1 MPKELFEAEGFV
13 FDMDG
18 TLVLGDKASAGQKA
32 LPGAVETLELL
43 RERGVPYQIFTNGT
57 ARTPEWYAN
66 AMRATGLDVRDEEFI
81 TPSTAAAHYL
91 KDKGAGRILVL
102 GREPVW
108 KPLADLGLD
117 VVESPGDGG
126 TYDAIYVGWFREFT
140 FPDLEAATHAIWAG
154 AKLTTASDVPFFAA
168 AGADKRG
175 IGTSFAINA
184 MLKALTGAEAHVLGK
199 PSLDALQ
206 VAKSRMGLSPDA
218 RIVVVGDDPQLEPK
232 MANLGGAYSVGVTT
246 GIYDEAAFASR
257 EDPSERPALLLSGID
272 KLAALLREGA

>member
-1 MPKELFEAEGFV
+1 MPKELIDAEGFV

-66 AMRATGLDVRDEEFI
+66 AMWATGLDVRDEEFM

-117 VVESPGDGG
+117 VVESPV
-126 TYDAIYVGWFREFT
+126 T
-140 FPDLEAATHAIWAG
+140 AALMTRSMWAG
-154 AKLTTASDVPFFAA
+154 SANSPFRIW
-168 AGADKRG
+168 KRR
-175 IGTSFAINA
+175 
-184 MLKALTGAEAHVLGK
+184 
-199 PSLDALQ
+199 
-206 VAKSRMGLSPDA
+206 RMRYGPA
-218 RIVVVGDDPQLEPK
+218 R
-232 MANLGGAYSVGVTT
+232 S
-246 GIYDEAAFASR
+246 
-257 EDPSERPALLLSGID
+257 
-272 KLAALLREGA
+272 